1 MPLKNE
7 HQREIIETGGHFK
20 KEVLLYSLLFSKMVN
35 QIGASKWRPT
45 CYLAKPELL
54 VLEDI
59 HDYNHV
65 LARTSFSELHVIE
78 SLKGLARMHS
88 ACFEFEES
96 LNMNLDEKF
105 KDVFQETITR
115 DNPWLLSGFSSV
127 KAVALNNPKFK
138 DIFDK
143 INENI
148 ISEFNKIFDVLEPS
162 SEFKNILCHR
172 DLWGNNIFF
181 KENSEGIP
189 QHCILLDFQL
199 AKYNPPALDFINCVH
214 FNTRR
219 QHRDKNWL
227 KYQQIYYSQLIKEG
241 SKLGVDISKKVSWE
255 DFIKSCESYKIF
267 PLIIN
272 CIFVPLTQLPNGF
285 LNDLENKDVKK
296 YQSLLNVNRDEFI
309 IDFMKN
315 DQFYA
320 EYVNKVVEELVEEI
334 FLK

>member
-7 HQREIIETGGHFK
+7 QQREIIESGGHFR
-20 KEVLLYSLLFSKMVN
+20 KEFLAYSQLFSKMAH
-35 QIGASKWRPT
+35 QTGASKWRPT
-45 CYLAKPELL
+45 CYLAKSELL

-65 LARTSFSELHVIE
+65 PARTSFSELHVYG

-96 LNMNLDEKF
+96 LNMRLDEKF
-105 KDVFQETITR
+105 SDIFRETITR
-115 DNPWLLSGFSSV
+115 DNTWLLSGFNAV

-138 DIFDK
+138 DIFGK

-148 ISEFNKIFDVLEPS
+148 IFEVNKIFDVLEPS
-162 SEFKNILCHR
+162 SEFTNIACHR

-181 KENSEGIP
+181 KEDSEGIP

-199 AKYNPPALDFINCVH
+199 IKYNPPAVDFINCVY

-219 QHRDKNWL
+219 QYRDKSWIS
-227 KYQQIYYSQLIKEG
+227 YQQMYYSQLIEEG
-241 SKLGVDISKKVSWE
+241 SKLGVDISMKVPWE
-255 DFIKSCESYKIF
+255 DFLKSCERYKIF
-267 PLIIN
+267 PLVLN
-272 CIFVPLTQLPNGF
+272 CIFVPLTQLPKGY
-285 LNDLENKDVKK
+285 LNDLENKDVEK
-296 YQSLLNVNRDEFI
+296 YHSLLNVNRSDFV
-309 IDFMKN
+309 IDFMKH

-320 EYVNKVVEELVEEI
+320 EYVNEVVEELVEEI

>member
-1 MPLKNE
+1 MDTILSKDECVKILKQVNDNVELEHFEVVPASDDILGFLGEYFKLKIYTKDVSFSSFSISYLYLKIYHLQNQNFQFFVKSMPLKNE

-35 QIGASKWRPT
+35 QIGESKWRPT

-105 KDVFQETITR
+105 EDVFQETITR

-148 ISEFNKIFDVLEPS
+148 ISEFNKIFDVLEHPL
-162 SEFKNILCHR
+162 NL
-172 DLWGNNIFF
+172 
-181 KENSEGIP
+181 
-189 QHCILLDFQL
+189 
-199 AKYNPPALDFINCVH
+199 
-214 FNTRR
+214 
-219 QHRDKNWL
+219 
-227 KYQQIYYSQLIKEG
+227 
-241 SKLGVDISKKVSWE
+241 
-255 DFIKSCESYKIF
+255 KIF
-267 PLIIN
+267 
-272 CIFVPLTQLPNGF
+272 
-285 LNDLENKDVKK
+285 
-296 YQSLLNVNRDEFI
+296 
-309 IDFMKN
+309 
-315 DQFYA
+315 YA
-320 EYVNKVVEELVEEI
+320 IAIYGEI
-334 FLK
+334 TYFLKRTQRVNLNIVYS